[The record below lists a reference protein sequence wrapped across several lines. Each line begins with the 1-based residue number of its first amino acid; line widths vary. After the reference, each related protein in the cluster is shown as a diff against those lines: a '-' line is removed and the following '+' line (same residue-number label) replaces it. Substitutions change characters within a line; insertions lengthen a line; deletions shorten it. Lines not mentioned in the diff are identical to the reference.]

1 MNDYEKLIQDQIDKL
16 KQTALAPPDSIDHA
30 PKTSYQ
36 MKQRVD
42 RIQANIRQLK
52 RNDMKVR
59 PGWDLDVHWHE
70 APGFDKWECSRTDCN
85 KDTRISWSALFAT
98 TKLPT

>member
-1 MNDYEKLIQDQIDKL
+1 MTDYNKLIQDQIDEIKYRVFTPSS
-16 KQTALAPPDSIDHA
+16 QQDFA
-30 PKTSYQ
+30 PKTSYE
-36 MKQRVD
+36 MKKRVD
-42 RIQANIRQLK
+42 RIQDNIRQMK

-85 KDTRISWSALFAT
+85 KNTRIS
-98 TKLPT
+98 